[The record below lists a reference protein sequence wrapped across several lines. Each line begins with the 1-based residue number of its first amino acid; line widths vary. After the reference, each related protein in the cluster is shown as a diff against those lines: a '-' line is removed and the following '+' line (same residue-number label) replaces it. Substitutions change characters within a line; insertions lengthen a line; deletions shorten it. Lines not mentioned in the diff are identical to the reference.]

1 MISFFTNN
9 ANSLEFIHHSML
21 VSIHSHSSIR
31 TSPSTNG
38 LKGKFIDKMLCNVIQ
53 LILHHTTIYTHV
65 YNYTIIAIPIA
76 IPISL
81 SPHLITSRKLL
92 IDRRIHT
99 QPLPCTTA
107 HLHIMTQT
115 PQKMTPLGML
125 QERLLEIHVS
135 LLHEH
140 VDDAGV
146 LDAGVF
152 VEFVTD
158 CFFGFGDG

>member
-1 MISFFTNN
+1 
-9 ANSLEFIHHSML
+9 ML

-53 LILHHTTIYTHV
+53 PILHHTTIYAHV
-65 YNYTIIAIPIA
+65 YNYIIIIATPVA
-76 IPISL
+76 IPMSL
-81 SPHLITSRKLL
+81 SPHLVTHRKLL
-92 IDRRIHT
+92 IGRRIHT

-107 HLHIMTQT
+107 HLNIIMTQT

-135 LLHEH
+135 HLHDH

-158 CFFGFGDG
+158 CFFGFGDVCVVDGAWEFSLCDCV